1 MIGFLRG
8 RIVSK
13 SPPQLT
19 VDVGGVGYELEV
31 PMSTFF
37 LLPAVGEEVRLLT
50 HLVVREDAHVLYGFA
65 TEDERRLFRSLLKVS
80 GVGPKIAL
88 ALLSGMS
95 VEAFALCVQKQ
106 DVGALTR
113 VPGIG
118 RKTAERLLVEMRDRL
133 AAVEGVPGRAPP
145 WAGPRAPRA
154 RLSRRWWPSVTS
166 PPRPRAC
173 SRPWVPVHTRPRS

>member
-65 TEDERRLFRSLLKVS
+65 TRTS
-80 GVGPKIAL
+80 G
-88 ALLSGMS
+88 
-95 VEAFALCVQKQ
+95 
-106 DVGALTR
+106 
-113 VPGIG
+113 
-118 RKTAERLLVEMRDRL
+118 
-133 AAVEGVPGRAPP
+133 
-145 WAGPRAPRA
+145 
-154 RLSRRWWPSVTS
+154 
-166 PPRPRAC
+166 AC
-173 SRPWVPVHTRPRS
+173 SAVS